1 MKMILRRD
9 NFYSQF
15 TNSIT
20 ILIQLK
26 NALRGWY
33 FFFFCMCLFFYGG
46 SVSFGCDVFIN
57 HASWKTNS
65 MHVSVASFPAIKKY
79 YLDLSLRL
87 SNFSYG
93 EHETLSCWVPR
104 KRTDTLLL
112 IKHGLQVRIKK
123 KNSIYAFKAFL
134 FPSIIL
140 PFFPP
145 ISPSFFRSF
154 CTLLLSPL
162 FRFNC

>member
-1 MKMILRRD
+1 MTIWIKVFRNPSVAHENDSASWQLLLTVYIFNN
-9 NFYSQF
+9 NFDSVKEC
-15 TNSIT
+15 SPR
-20 ILIQLK
+20 LV
-26 NALRGWY
+26 
-33 FFFFCMCLFFYGG
+33 FFFFFVCVFFFYGG

-123 KNSIYAFKAFL
+123 KKQYI
-134 FPSIIL
+134 
-140 PFFPP
+140 
-145 ISPSFFRSF
+145 
-154 CTLLLSPL
+154 CV
-162 FRFNC
+162 